1 MGVVEKVAEV
11 DRNEG
16 ESVVVMLVQLLVM
29 VQIGLEFVWVGML
42 KLVLLVELGLML
54 GEWSV
59 EHVEE

>member
-16 ESVVVMLVQLLVM
+16 EFVVVMLVQLLVM